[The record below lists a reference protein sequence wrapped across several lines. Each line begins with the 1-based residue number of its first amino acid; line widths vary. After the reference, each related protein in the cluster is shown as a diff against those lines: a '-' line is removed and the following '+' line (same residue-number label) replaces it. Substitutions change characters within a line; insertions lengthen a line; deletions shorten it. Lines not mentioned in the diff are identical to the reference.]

1 MSIACKRKTGESM
14 ENNIRS
20 ESGKKSGVGGVTGG
34 G

>member
-14 ENNIRS
+14 ENIRS